1 MATFLATRKILYIFA
16 PRKPKNKN
24 MANKNLKVGQIY
36 FISEKRGENPK
47 LGAKLLSDGRESLF
61 LEYYFGYKM
70 VYSNEADQM
79 QPKKKRRR
87 ENLKIFLWHK
97 PRTPEQRTDNKEAM
111 ALAEAI
117 RRKKADE
124 MEEPDGQIRLRAKKH
139 DENFFD
145 YFQQYI
151 DKYTKADIRVI
162 QMAFNRFKSF
172 LSETPEY
179 KMFENGIKAN
189 QIDCEMIEAFTE
201 YLQATSRGYGAKSI
215 YQRFKKV
222 IRAAV
227 ANDVMVKNPCI
238 NKQGQPISIMVDEG
252 AIVKDVLSPDEI
264 RRLVATHYDGEN
276 TATRNAFLF
285 SLNTGMRWCDV
296 KDLTFGDFDFSNR
309 IFSYNQ
315 NKTKG
320 HSAKSVVTLPLT
332 DALLGLMGDE
342 PEKRSKS
349 DLVFALPSHTMALK
363 MLRKWVQLA
372 EIDKHVTFHCARHSF
387 GTNMAA
393 TAARQGLSIRVVQE
407 MMGHSNLRYTEMYTR
422 VLDDQKQAAMAEL
435 SKIMEG

>member
-1 MATFLATRKILYIFA
+1 MAKIEKKRK
-16 PRKPKNKN
+16 
-24 MANKNLKVGQIY
+24 Q
-36 FISEKRGENPK
+36 NPK
-47 LGAKLLSDGRESLF
+47 LEQRLLLDGQISLY
-61 LEYYFGYKM
+61 LEYYLGRKSEPVLDEYGDPVLYESGKM
-70 VYSNEADQM
+70 AGT
-79 QPKKKRRR
+79 PKYRVKHIRRK
-87 ENLKIFLWHK
+87 ENLNLYLVEK
-97 PRTPEQRTDNKEAM
+97 PRTPIDRQHNKETLQ
-111 ALAEAI
+111 LAERI
-117 RRKKADE
+117 RYEREQELQEQGDGYKVRKKTTLD
-124 MEEPDGQIRLRAKKH
+124 
-139 DENFFD
+139 FFD

-151 DKYTKADIRVI
+151 DKYTKADIKVI
-162 QMAFNRFKSF
+162 KMAFRRFKSF

-179 KMFENGIKAN
+179 KMYENGIKAN
-189 QIDCEMIEAFTE
+189 QVDSEMIEAFTE

-264 RRLVATHYDGEN
+264 RRLISTHYDGEN
-276 TATRNAFLF
+276 TAARNAFLF

-296 KDLTFGDFDFSNR
+296 KDLTFGDFDFSNK

-349 DLVFALPSHTMALK
+349 DLVFDLPSHTMALK